1 VVIFGVL
8 TYFVVD
14 GIILLFVALVELLG
28 LCVLPLLMVLI
39 WLFVSSLYDL
49 SGHESAGSL
58 GA

>member
-28 LCVLPLLMVLI
+28 LCVLSLLMVLI

-49 SGHESAGSL
+49 SGHESAGPL